1 MSTKHVILALL
12 SIEPMTGYELTQ
24 NMKISLESMWAATH
38 SQIYPALHKLQEEGL
53 VTSENQIRGQSLQR
67 TVYSITPAGEH
78 ELQHWLRQP
87 IQYLPFRDPFKLWA
101 SYLDTCP
108 PEVVFRNID
117 EHIRLHT
124 KRAEELEHL
133 AASIA
138 GGEHPLV
145 QARMRCAPADE
156 VKRLKRTRSLIYY
169 ELAAQARF
177 EVESAQRIRKYAEE
191 LFPEHAPVWP
201 SVR

>member
-1 MSTKHVILALL
+1 
-12 SIEPMTGYELTQ
+12 
-24 NMKISLESMWAATH
+24 KISLESMWAATH
-38 SQIYPALHKLQEEGL
+38 SQIYPALHKLEEEGL
-53 VTSENQIRGQSLQR
+53 VTSENQIRGHSLQR
-67 TVYSITPAGEH
+67 TVYSITPVGEQ
-78 ELQHWLRQP
+78 ELLYWLRQP

-117 EHIRLHT
+117 EPIRLHT

-133 AASIA
+133 AESIA
-138 GGEHPLV
+138 RGTHPLV
-145 QARMRCAPADE
+145 QARMKDAPADE

-177 EVESAQRIRKYAEE
+177 EVESAQ
-191 LFPEHAPVWP
+191 
-201 SVR
+201 